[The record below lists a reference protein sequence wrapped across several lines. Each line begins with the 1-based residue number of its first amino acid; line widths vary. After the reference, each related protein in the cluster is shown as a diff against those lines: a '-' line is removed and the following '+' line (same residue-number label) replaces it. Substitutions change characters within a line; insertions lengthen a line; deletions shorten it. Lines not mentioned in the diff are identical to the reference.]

1 MEDMFR
7 DPIMMSQMMAR
18 RDSLERKQSSETWQ
32 FPLVYLPM
40 KEKAKHERKL
50 LLGDFEESI
59 FLK

>member
-1 MEDMFR
+1 MFR

-18 RDSLERKQSSETWQ
+18 RDSLVRKLGSETWR
-32 FPLVYLPM
+32 FLLVYLPM
-40 KEKAKHERKL
+40 KEKSKHERKL